1 MTDISNGFAAHL
13 AGEVTTLCQC
23 WRLTRADGKV
33 MGFTDHD
40 RVIVCDATRFEP
52 STGFSASEAKSTF
65 GLSVDTVDVEGALSA
80 ADIREEDIGSGL
92 YDAARIET
100 FLVNWNDP
108 AQFSC
113 LRVAVIGKV
122 TRRDGSFVAELESL
136 TQALDQP
143 NGKTVRRHCDA
154 ELGDSRCGMVLEGA
168 AYVGMGT
175 LTGQDEGDLVS
186 VEGLGDFADGWF
198 ANGLLTWSSGDASG
212 RSERVTGHLAQS
224 GGTARLSLWREGT
237 LPVRVGD
244 TFRIVAGCDKSFS
257 SCREKFSNGVNF
269 RGFPHLP
276 GDDAAYGY
284 VNEGGHFDGGVLV
297 P

>member
-1 MTDISNGFAAHL
+1 MTETSDAFAAHL

-23 WRLTRADGKV
+23 WRLTRADGAV

-40 RVIVCDATRFEP
+40 RAIVCDATPFEP
-52 STGFSASEAKSTF
+52 RTGFSASEARSTL

-80 ADIREEDIGSGL
+80 ADIREEDIASGL
-92 YDAARIET
+92 YDGARIET
-100 FLVNWNDP
+100 FLVNWSNP
-108 AQFSC
+108 AQFTC

-136 TQALDQP
+136 TQSLDQP

-154 ELGDSRCGMVLEGA
+154 ELGDSRCGVLLEGA
-168 AYVGMGT
+168 SYVGTGT

-198 ANGLLTWSSGDASG
+198 ANGLLTWSSGKARG
-212 RSERVTGHLAQS
+212 RSERVMGHFAQ
-224 GGTARLSLWREGT
+224 GNGKARLSLWREGAM
-237 LPVRVGD
+237 PVRAGD

-257 SCREKFSNGVNF
+257 NCREKFSNGLNF

-284 VNEGGHFDGGVLV
+284 VNEGGNFDGGALV